1 MVFNYDMNMTPG
13 SHDRLE
19 MNLMWVFMGLMF
31 IFDIG
36 MFYFHFTMHKRLE
49 KIEKHLARE
58 K

>member
-1 MVFNYDMNMTPG
+1 MNMTSG

-31 IFDIG
+31 VFDIG